1 MKTVLLIED
10 NAEIRENMGEILEL
24 AGYRVLLAPN
34 GKEGVA
40 AALTEKPDII
50 VCDIMMPELD
60 GYGVIHMLQKNPDTQ
75 YIPFIFLTAKAERSE
90 IRKGMELGAD
100 DYITKPFSGTELLN
114 AIEGRLRKSEA
125 LQQAI
130 RPGNLEGLSHL
141 IDQSDSKTLR
151 QLFDEAQESRSYQKK
166 ERIYSE
172 GKRAYHL
179 YYVAEGKVKAFKTND
194 EGKDLIIAIYQAG
207 EFFGYTALLEDGIY
221 HESAEAL
228 EPSEVTSIGREAF
241 EGLINTNPEVTRQ
254 FVKLLAGNMHE
265 REEQLLNIAYN
276 SLRKK
281 VAEALIM
288 LHRKYS
294 GKQQQP
300 VPIHISRE
308 NLAAIAGTAKES
320 LIRTLGDFRDEGL
333 IEIRGTDIVVTQ
345 ERRLAQLLN

>member
-10 NAEIRENMGEILEL
+10 NAEIRDNMGEILEL
-24 AGYRVLLAPN
+24 AGYKVLLAAN
-34 GKEGVA
+34 GKDGVSLA
-40 AALTEKPDII
+40 VAETPDVI

-114 AIEGRLRKSEA
+114 AIEGRLRKAEA
-125 LQQAI
+125 IQAA
-130 RPGNLEGLSHL
+130 RPANMQGLNNL
-141 IDQSDSKTLR
+141 IDGSNNKTLR
-151 QLFDEAQESRSYQKK
+151 QLFDESQESRSYQKK
-166 ERIYSE
+166 ERIYTE

-194 EGKDLIIAIYQAG
+194 EGKDLIIAVYQAG
-207 EFFGYTALLEDGIY
+207 EFFGYTALLEGGLY

-228 EPSEVTSIGREAF
+228 EPCEITSVGRDAF
-241 EGLINTNPEVTRQ
+241 EGLINNNPEVMRQ
-254 FVKLLAGNMHE
+254 FIRLLAGNVHE

-288 LHRKYS
+288 LHHKYS
-294 GKQQQP
+294 DKDGEP
-300 VPIHISRE
+300 VPMHISRE

-333 IEIRGTDIVVTQ
+333 IEMRGTNIVVMQ
-345 ERRLAQLLN
+345 EQRLSQLLN

>member
-10 NAEIRENMGEILEL
+10 NTEIRDNMGEILEL

-40 AALTEKPDII
+40 TALSEKPDII

-75 YIPFIFLTAKAERSE
+75 HIPFIFLTAKAERSE

-125 LQQAI
+125 LQAA
-130 RPGNLEGLSHL
+130 RPANMQGLNDL
-141 IDQSDSKTLR
+141 IDESHSKTLR
-151 QLFDEAQESRSYQKK
+151 QLFDETQESRGYQKK

-179 YYVAEGKVKAFKTND
+179 YYVAEGKVKTFKTND

-207 EFFGYTALLEDGIY
+207 EFFGYTALLEGGVY

-228 EPSEVTSIGREAF
+228 EPCEVTSIGREAF
-241 EGLINTNPEVTRQ
+241 EGLVNNNAEVMRQ
-254 FVKLLAGNMHE
+254 FVKLLAGNVHE

-288 LHRKYS
+288 LHRKYK
-294 GKQQQP
+294 GQQADP
-300 VPIHISRE
+300 VPMHISRE

-333 IEIRGTDIVVTQ
+333 IEMRGTDIVVLKEQ
-345 ERRLAQLLN
+345 RLAQLLN

>member
-1 MKTVLLIED
+1 MYAGRSAGSIFST
-10 NAEIRENMGEILEL
+10 L
-24 AGYRVLLAPN
+24 AGLVTLVVDDFSFSVVVVDSFSVVVVLDVGAAVVLAAVSVPLLPQA
-34 GKEGVA
+34 VA
-40 AALTEKPDII
+40 PSARPA
-50 VCDIMMPELD
+50 
-60 GYGVIHMLQKNPDTQ
+60 
-75 YIPFIFLTAKAERSE
+75 IPRIATRPMSDP
-90 IRKGMELGAD
+90 ME
-100 DYITKPFSGTELLN
+100 
-114 AIEGRLRKSEA
+114 
-125 LQQAI
+125 
-130 RPGNLEGLSHL
+130 
-141 IDQSDSKTLR
+141 
-151 QLFDEAQESRSYQKK
+151 
-166 ERIYSE
+166 
-172 GKRAYHL
+172 
-179 YYVAEGKVKAFKTND
+179 VA
-194 EGKDLIIAIYQAG
+194 IIAICQAG

>member
-10 NAEIRENMGEILEL
+10 NAEIRDNMGEILEL

-40 AALTEKPDII
+40 MALAERPDVI

-60 GYGVIHMLQKNPDTQ
+60 GYGVIHMLQKNADTQ
-75 YIPFIFLTAKAERSE
+75 HIPFIFLTAKAERGE

-114 AIEGRLRKSEA
+114 AIEGRLRKAEA
-125 LQQAI
+125 LQAA
-130 RPGNLEGLSHL
+130 RPANLQGLNAL
-141 IDQSDSKTLR
+141 IDESNSKTLR
-151 QLFDEAQESRSYQKK
+151 QVFDETQESRSYQKK
-166 ERIYSE
+166 ERIYTE
-172 GKRAYHL
+172 GKRAYNLH
-179 YYVAEGKVKAFKTND
+179 YVADGKVKTFKTND
-194 EGKDLIIAIYQAG
+194 DGKDLIIAVYQTG
-207 EFFGYTALLEDGIY
+207 DFFGYTALLEGGIY

-228 EPSEVTSIGREAF
+228 EPCEITTIGREAF
-241 EGLINTNPEVTRQ
+241 ESLFNNNPEVMRQ
-254 FVKLLAGNMHE
+254 FVKLLAGNVHE
-265 REEQLLNIAYN
+265 REEQLLHIAYN

-288 LHRKYS
+288 LHRKYTS
-294 GKQQQP
+294 GNAEP
-300 VPIHISRE
+300 VPLQISRE

-333 IEIRGTDIVVTQ
+333 IEMRGTQIVVLKEQKLT
-345 ERRLAQLLN
+345 QLLN